1 VAVYVTMNT
10 KLTLRLDEDL
20 IRRAKRYSRDR
31 GKPVSQVVADYFAVL
46 TDRHA
51 EQEAPLPLI
60 VRSLKGALAGASVDE
75 EDFRRHLEE
84 KYG

>member
-1 VAVYVTMNT
+1 MNT

-20 IRRAKRYSRDR
+20 IRRAKRYSRDS
-31 GKPVSQVVADYFAVL
+31 GKPVSQVVADFFGVL

-51 EQEAPLPLI
+51 EEEAPLPPI

-75 EDFRRHLEE
+75 EDFRRNLVAKH
-84 KYG
+84 G